1 MYTTNLKLKT
11 SSICVLSVATPTI
24 TEGSSATSYEIA
36 GTSLTLTCTSTSGS
50 GTYAWK
56 LDGTGMYVI
65 LIVFRITKTSVTKV
79 QSKYLQKWRNQYEL
93 YCTNNR

>member
-1 MYTTNLKLKT
+1 MSN
-11 SSICVLSVATPTI
+11 ICVLSVATPTI

-36 GTSLTLTCTSTSGS
+36 GGTSITLTCTSTSGS

-56 LDGTGMYVI
+56 FDGIAMYVI
-65 LIVFRITKTSVTKV
+65 LIIFHFTRTNATKV
-79 QSKYLQKWRNQYEL
+79 QPKYLQKWRNQYKL